1 MKQHVLPIKDTNIL
15 HEVQD
20 TLLNNSRY
28 GRRNY
33 IIFQVSKATLLR
45 VSDVLALR
53 RNEIFA
59 DDELSRKMR
68 IFAIKRLKSPIFCI

>member
-20 TLLNNSRY
+20 TLLNNFRY

-33 IIFQVSKATLLR
+33 TIFQVGKATLLR

-53 RNEIFA
+53 RNEIF
-59 DDELSRKMR
+59 DNDGTIEKCVYSRSKDQ
-68 IFAIKRLKSPIFCI
+68 

>member
-15 HEVQD
+15 HEFQD
-20 TLLNNSRY
+20 TLLNNFRY

-33 IIFQVSKATLLR
+33 TIFQIGKATLLR

-53 RNEIFA
+53 RNEIF
-59 DDELSRKMR
+59 DDDGNYQE
-68 IFAIKRLKSPIFCI
+68 KRVHS

>member
-1 MKQHVLPIKDTNIL
+1 MKQHVLPIKDSNIL

-20 TLLNNSRY
+20 TLLNNFRY

-33 IIFQVSKATLLR
+33 TIFQVGKATLLR
-45 VSDVLALR
+45 VSDVLAVR

-59 DDELSRKMR
+59 DDGTYQEKCVYSRSKDQ
-68 IFAIKRLKSPIFCI
+68 